1 MAYTEIKERNSRKYF
16 YRVISIRN
24 GKKVSKKRIYLGL
37 NLSKKELLRKEMLA
51 DKELNFKGGG
61 NKEIEKIKSKIIK
74 VLKKNKVKRAGIV
87 GSYARGEQKK
97 NSDIDI
103 VIEIDDKNMSL
114 LDFVRLKLL
123 LEHILKRKTDLVEY
137 DAIKP
142 QIKKRMLEEEVRII

>member
-1 MAYTEIKERNSRKYF
+1 
-16 YRVISIRN
+16 
-24 GKKVSKKRIYLGL
+24 
-37 NLSKKELLRKEMLA
+37 MLA